1 MPTLILNRPDPKA
14 KGSYQA
20 RKQLWRIEAR
30 MKKAEKAGDEEA
42 MLDCYDELETWL
54 FQFASTDDGS
64 DPMELIKD
72 LTVEQFDATIA
83 AFRGESVP
91 LPNAAPS
98 TDGSA
103 GTAPALIGS
112 SST

>member
-30 MKKAEKAGDEEA
+30 LNKARKNDDEEQ
-42 MLDCYDELETWL
+42 MLDIYDELETWL
-54 FQFASTDDGS
+54 LQFATTDDGS
-64 DPMELIKD
+64 DPRDLIQQ
-72 LTVEQFDATIA
+72 LSVEEFDATIA
-83 AFRGESVP
+83 AFRGDTVP

-98 TDGSA
+98 TA
-103 GTAPALIGS
+103 GTTDAAVLPNGS

>member
-30 MKKAEKAGDEEA
+30 LNKAKASGDEEK
-42 MLDCYDELETWL
+42 MLDAYDEMEDWL
-54 FQFASTDDGS
+54 LQFATTDDGS
-64 DPMELIKD
+64 DPKELIKE
-72 LTVEQFDATIA
+72 LSVEEFDSTIA

-98 TDGSA
+98 TAGSTDA
-103 GTAPALIGS
+103 ATLPSGP